1 MKDKSVSYSTLDQ
14 LNISRLTVLLF
25 IIFGFTIGA
34 NAQTP
39 KMDDIAP
46 PPLSV
51 LSKGENDQLKTETD
65 VKKRTQLAI
74 ELMQARLDKSETL
87 CDQKLYRES
96 LDELGNFQAII
107 TDALRY
113 LNRNN
118 NGRKK
123 VQYNYKRLDI
133 NLRQLLPRLE
143 LLRRKMPFR
152 YGYHVK
158 NLMRYVSKTRAKATD
173 SLFANTVLP
182 DDE

>member
-1 MKDKSVSYSTLDQ
+1 MKDKSVNYSTLNP
-14 LNISRLTVLLF
+14 LNISRLTVLLL
-25 IIFGFTIGA
+25 IIFGFTIAA
-34 NAQTP
+34 NAQNP
-39 KMDDIAP
+39 KIDDIAP

-51 LSKGENDQLKTETD
+51 LSKGEKDQLKSQTD
-65 VKKRTQLAI
+65 IKKRTQLAI
-74 ELMQARLDKSETL
+74 ELMQTRLDKSETL

-96 LDELGNFQAII
+96 LDELGNFQAIV

-118 NGRKK
+118 DGRKK

-133 NLRQLLPRLE
+133 NLRQLMPRLE

-158 NLMRYVSKTRAKATD
+158 NLMKYVSQTRAKATD